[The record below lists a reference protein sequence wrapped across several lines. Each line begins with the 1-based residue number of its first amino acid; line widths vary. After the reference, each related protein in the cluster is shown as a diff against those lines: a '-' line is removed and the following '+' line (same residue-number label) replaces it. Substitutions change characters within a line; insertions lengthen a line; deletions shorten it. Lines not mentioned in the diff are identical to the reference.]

1 MLYVFIH
8 LCGHGALLHAR
19 HAWAPL
25 APHWAHRHPCALLD
39 WNPSAW
45 GRQTTKYTTKYVIA
59 IVMRVVKENDISL
72 SWAGQGPGQG
82 GFLEEMSLNKESTA
96 RLRDWRQAMWP
107 KAPEKDRGIVGSR
120 EMAVAYRT
128 VTNSVFSQSWWVEL
142 RCDLRLVHQ
151 TGWSVENRLERG
163 SVNVWRPVGR
173 LLWSYLPEKKK
184 RIWGPMYPTYIWAG
198 EKPTV
203 GYIGEDTGK
212 KTHAN
217 ITTSGS
223 GMSFYLLHLPEGY
236 EI

>member
-8 LCGHGALLHAR
+8 LCGHGALLHAS

-173 LLWSYLPEKKK
+173 LLWSYLPEKK
-184 RIWGPMYPTYIWAG
+184 T
-198 EKPTV
+198 
-203 GYIGEDTGK
+203 
-212 KTHAN
+212 
-217 ITTSGS
+217 GS
-223 GMSFYLLHLPEGY
+223 GDRCTQHTYGPERSQPWDT
-236 EI
+236 